1 MGVKFEASKKYDSSK
16 IELIHNIKTAID
28 KSKFEIENIDKENR
42 TIYAKSSL
50 NIWSW
55 FEKISIRIE
64 ENGNVTMTSECYLST
79 QIVDWGKNK
88 RNVKTFFRHLG

>member
-1 MGVKFEASKKYDSSK
+1 MGAKFEASKKYDSSK
-16 IELIHNIKTAID
+16 IELIHSIITAID
-28 KSKFEIENIDKENR
+28 KSKFQIENIDKENG
-42 TIYAKSSL
+42 IIHAKSVL

-55 FEKISIRIE
+55 SEKIVIRIE
-64 ENGNVTMTSECYLST
+64 ENGNVTMKSECSLST